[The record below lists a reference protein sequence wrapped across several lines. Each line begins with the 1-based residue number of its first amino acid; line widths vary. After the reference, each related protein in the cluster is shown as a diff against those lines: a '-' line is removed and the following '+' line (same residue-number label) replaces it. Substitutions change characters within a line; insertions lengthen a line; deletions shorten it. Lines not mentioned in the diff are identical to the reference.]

1 MANLPPAKKRA
12 SSGSASEELKSAE
25 SGARALGAST
35 AEGADINPASA
46 KNQEAAEESVPGK
59 SSSEVATRVV
69 TPAPA
74 REEAKTKE
82 AGSNASVNSRRRSQG
97 RTSKWPLH
105 QRCKRWCVRRRT
117 RSIVSSTP
125 ARPAL
130 RDSCRLFL

>member
-12 SSGSASEELKSAE
+12 SSGSAREELKSAE

-82 AGSNASVNSRRRSQG
+82 AGSNASVNSKAEKPRANLEVAAASAPVRG
-97 RTSKWPLH
+97 RP
-105 QRCKRWCVRRRT
+105 CEN
-117 RSIVSSTP
+117 
-125 ARPAL
+125 
-130 RDSCRLFL
+130 